1 MRECCSELS
10 KETDMGRFTDILAL
24 VKNTNGADEK
34 NRLMYMIVSVLQD
47 RKIKKTEEDKSEI
60 YQFAVQELTR
70 ATDILKSTQIFKE
83 KYPYK
88 QYISG
93 MLAAIALC
101 CGSMDNIPA
110 HIRKQGDEAVGLLQK
125 EFFLETVVG
134 KALEDSDTLD
144 GAEAEKLLCYVV
156 PLREE
161 FHKGIFLQVL
171 CKNTNTLSKIPEDGK
186 KVIARYLKSE
196 MRRYLDAEERDED
209 TANNLEFICDICK
222 SFFDNDFRVLLEE
235 TARKCGDD
243 IKFHACET
251 LLKSGCDVPDG
262 VIGSLAH
269 NVCYAVKIHSALK
282 RSGKENLFP
291 NELNNEEYLAK
302 SDMIQWLMYPTE
314 LGREPDEIEYL
325 GKVKKKGIYHIF
337 RFRSSSDTL
346 TDDIKGK
353 WLIGWSNWED
363 GGTFSQFSEYADFE
377 KKTLDK
383 TLKNIKRKCL

>member
-1 MRECCSELS
+1 
-10 KETDMGRFTDILAL
+10 MGRFTDILAL

-196 MRRYLDAEERDED
+196 MHRYLDAEERDED

-243 IKFHACET
+243 IKFYACET